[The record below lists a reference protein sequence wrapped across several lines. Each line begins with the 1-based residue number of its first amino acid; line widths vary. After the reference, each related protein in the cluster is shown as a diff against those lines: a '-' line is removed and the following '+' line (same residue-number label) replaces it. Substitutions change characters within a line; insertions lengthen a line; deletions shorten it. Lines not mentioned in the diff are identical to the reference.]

1 MTATTLVQRDDL
13 KRPALAGVLIIA
25 MLAWAVAANLLLHRR
40 PGLLLDPVV
49 AGGQLVLSWMLL
61 WMDGVVF
68 ESGHTVG
75 GGQNLAGTWPL
86 IATLAASTALGPFGG
101 AIGGVFVGTG
111 RVAGAIANGEY
122 ALTGGRTLS
131 FCATCLF
138 YAISGA
144 VWGWVTKR
152 MRFIETE
159 VAAARA
165 RDEVARTLHDGVLQ
179 TLALVERRT
188 STSDPALAAAARTS
202 DRELRAWLYGG
213 RSHERAGFDALIR
226 RASDRVAQSFDQRIT
241 VNILCDAEPAS
252 HIAEAVAAAVGE
264 AVANSAKHARATS
277 IVLFAEVS
285 DSGSLFASVR
295 DDGVGFDLVA
305 ARQARRGIVRSIEER
320 LALIDGRV
328 DIRTAPGEG
337 TEVRMWVPK

>member
-1 MTATTLVQRDDL
+1 MLIGDESYPDAYRAHDAAGRRVGSVGAWAWLTATTLVQRDDL

-61 WMDGVVF
+61 WMDAVVF

-101 AIGGVFVGTG
+101 AVGGVFVGTG

-152 MRFIETE
+152 MRFIETA

-179 TLALVERRT
+179 TLALVERR
-188 STSDPALAAAARTS
+188 
-202 DRELRAWLYGG
+202 
-213 RSHERAGFDALIR
+213 
-226 RASDRVAQSFDQRIT
+226 
-241 VNILCDAEPAS
+241 
-252 HIAEAVAAAVGE
+252 
-264 AVANSAKHARATS
+264 
-277 IVLFAEVS
+277 
-285 DSGSLFASVR
+285 
-295 DDGVGFDLVA
+295 
-305 ARQARRGIVRSIEER
+305 
-320 LALIDGRV
+320 ALIDGRA
-328 DIRTAPGEG
+328 DITTKPGEG